1 MKIWRYHI
9 PIKNKY
15 DLHMKTIFL
24 FLFLFLSSTPS
35 ITEIRKLYT
44 TATDSEINAK
54 EFAAK
59 LNEVDKEDSKT
70 MVAYKGAS
78 LAIISKLEKKIS
90 DKSKKFKEGSSLI
103 EYAVANEP
111 NSIEI
116 RMIRLSVQENVPKI
130 VNYRGNKKEDKK
142 FLLDHFKEQSG
153 ALKTYIGDFIMQ
165 SKSFTAT
172 EKLLVK

>member
-1 MKIWRYHI
+1 
-9 PIKNKY
+9 
-15 DLHMKTIFL
+15 MKTTFL
-24 FLFLFLSSTPS
+24 FLFLVLFGSLS

-44 TATDSEINAK
+44 TASSSESNAK

-59 LNEVDKEDSKT
+59 LEEVSKVDNKT
-70 MVAYKGAS
+70 LVAYKGAS
-78 LAIISKLEKKIS
+78 LTIVSKLEKKVS

-130 VNYRGNKKEDKK
+130 VNYRRNKKEDAT
-142 FLLDHFKEQSG
+142 FLLDHYKEQTG
-153 ALKTYIGDFIMQ
+153 ALKNYIGDFIAQ
-165 SKSFTAT
+165 SKSFTAA
-172 EKLLVK
+172 EKQLVK

>member
-1 MKIWRYHI
+1 
-9 PIKNKY
+9 
-15 DLHMKTIFL
+15 MKTTFLAFFL
-24 FLFLFLSSTPS
+24 FLFSNPS
-35 ITEIRKLYT
+35 ITEIRKLYVT
-44 TATDSEINAK
+44 VLSSESNAK

-59 LNEVDKEDSKT
+59 LHEVGKEDNKT
-70 MVAYKGAS
+70 LVAYKGAS
-78 LAIISKLEKKIS
+78 LAILSKLEKKAS

-142 FLLDHFKEQSG
+142 FLLDHYKEQTS
-153 ALKTYIGDFIMQ
+153 ALKTYIGDFITQ

-172 EKLLVK
+172 EKQTIK